1 MKSIQALREERNV
14 LAKRVQDVM
23 TASQQPGAAWTPENQ
38 SAYDADMASIEA
50 INAEIDRTERALNL
64 LKDGQLQD
72 QIDNVT
78 NSKHVSASKRLLA
91 KWLKG
96 GDAALT
102 AGDWTEI
109 RNTMSTTTGSQG
121 GYTVQSDVASILFD
135 ALKYH
140 SGVRQVATV
149 IQTDMGNSM
158 SFPTSDG
165 TSETGEL
172 IAQNTTA
179 TAADPSFGT
188 AALDVY
194 KFSSKIIAVPFEL
207 LQDSNIDIEAFI
219 NRRFADRLGRVTNTY
234 FTTGSGSSQPK
245 GVVTAS
251 ALGKTGASGQTT
263 TVIYE
268 DLIDLVHSVDV
279 AYRALG
285 RCSFMMNDATLAAI
299 RKLKDSAGRPIFI
312 PGYDGLGNPMP
323 DTILGYPV
331 VINNDVATM
340 AASAKSILFGDFSF
354 YYIRDV
360 MQAELFRFTDSAY
373 AKLGQVGY
381 LAWMR
386 TGGNLLDVGGCVK
399 YYINA
404 AS

>member
-1 MKSIQALREERNV
+1 MKSIQAIREEKNV
-14 LAKRVQDVM
+14 VAKRVQDLM
-23 TASQQPGAAWTPENQ
+23 AASQQPGTTWTPENQ
-38 SAYDADMASIEA
+38 SAYDADMAKIEA
-50 INAEIDRTERALNL
+50 LNAEIDRTERALNV
-64 LKDGQLQD
+64 LKDEQLQD
-72 QIDNVT
+72 QIAAAAHG
-78 NSKHVSASKRLLA
+78 KPVSASKRLLA

-96 GDAALT
+96 GDSALT
-102 AGDWTEI
+102 AADWTEI

-121 GYTVQSDVASILFD
+121 GYTVQSDVASILFA
-135 ALKYH
+135 ALKDY
-140 SGVRQVATV
+140 SGVRSVATV

-234 FTTGSGSSQPK
+234 FTTGTGSSQPK

>member
-1 MKSIQALREERNV
+1 MKSIQALREERNI
-14 LAKRVQDVM
+14 LAKRVQDTM
-23 TASQQPGAAWTPENQ
+23 TASQQPGATWTPENQ
-38 SAYDADMASIEA
+38 SAYDADMANIEG
-50 INAEIDRTERALNL
+50 INAEIQRTEKALSAL
-64 LKDGQLQD
+64 GDAQLQD
-72 QIDNVT
+72 QINAAVH
-78 NSKHVSASKRLLA
+78 KPQSAGKRLLA

-102 AGDWTEI
+102 AEDWTQI

-121 GYTVQSDVASILFD
+121 GYTVQSDVASVLFD
-135 ALKYH
+135 ALKDF

-149 IQTDMGNSM
+149 IQTDMGNSL

-179 TAADPSFGT
+179 TAADPTFGT
-188 AALDVY
+188 VALDAY

-251 ALGKTGASGQTT
+251 TLGKTGASGQTT
-263 TVIYE
+263 TVIAD

-279 AYRALG
+279 AYRSLG
-285 RCSFMMNDATLAAI
+285 RCAFMMNDATLATI
-299 RKLKDSAGRPIFI
+299 QKLKDSTGRPIFL
-312 PGYDGLGNPMP
+312 PGYDGLSGPMA

-331 VINNDVATM
+331 IINNDVAVM

-386 TGGNLLDVGGCVK
+386 SGGNLLDTGGCIK
-399 YYINA
+399 HYINA

>member
-1 MKSIQALREERNV
+1 MKSIQALREEKSV
-14 LAKRVQDVM
+14 VAQRVQALM
-23 TASQQPGAAWTPENQ
+23 AASQQPGASWTPENQ
-38 SAYDADMASIEA
+38 SAYDADMAKIEA
-50 INAEIDRTERALNL
+50 LNAEIDRTERALNV
-64 LKDGQLQD
+64 LKDEQLQD
-72 QIDNVT
+72 QIAAAAHG
-78 NSKHVSASKRLLA
+78 KPVSASKRLLA

-96 GDAALT
+96 GDSALT
-102 AGDWTEI
+102 AADWTEI

-121 GYTVQSDVASILFD
+121 GYTVQSDVASLLFD
-135 ALKYH
+135 ALKDY
-140 SGVRQVATV
+140 SGVRNVATV

-251 ALGKTGASGQTT
+251 TLGKTGASGQTG

-285 RCSFMMNDATLAAI
+285 RCAFMLNDATLAAI
-299 RKLKDSAGRPIFI
+299 RKLKDTAGRPIFI
-312 PGYDGLGNPMP
+312 PGYDGLGAPMP

-386 TGGNLLDVGGCVK
+386 TGGNLLDTGGCVK

>member
-1 MKSIQALREERNV
+1 MKSIQALREEKNV
-14 LAKRVQDVM
+14 VAKRVQDLM
-23 TASQQPGAAWTPENQ
+23 AASQQPGTAWTPENQ
-38 SAYDADMASIEA
+38 SAYDADMAKIEA
-50 INAEIDRTERALNL
+50 LNAEIVRTERALEA
-64 LKDGQLQD
+64 LKDSQLQD
-72 QIDNVT
+72 QIDNAA
-78 NSKHVSASKRLLA
+78 NGKKVSASRRLLA

-96 GDAALT
+96 GDSALT
-102 AGDWTEI
+102 AADWTEI

-121 GYTVQSDVASILFD
+121 GYTVQSDVASILFN
-135 ALKYH
+135 ALKDY
-140 SGVRQVATV
+140 SGVRQVATI
-149 IQTDMGNSM
+149 IQTDMGNSL

-179 TAADPSFGT
+179 TAADPTFGT

-251 ALGKTGASGQTT
+251 TLGKTGASGQTT

-285 RCSFMMNDATLAAI
+285 RCAFMLNDATLAAI

-386 TGGNLLDVGGCVK
+386 TGGNLLDTGGCIK
-399 YYINA
+399 HYANA

>member
-1 MKSIQALREERNV
+1 MKSIQALREEKNV
-14 LAKRVQDVM
+14 VAKRVQDLM
-23 TASQQPGAAWTPENQ
+23 AASQQPGTAWTPENQ
-38 SAYDADMASIEA
+38 STYDADMAKIEA
-50 INAEIDRTERALNL
+50 LNAEIVRTERALEA
-64 LKDGQLQD
+64 LKDSRLQD
-72 QIDNVT
+72 QIENAA
-78 NSKHVSASKRLLA
+78 NGKKVSASKRLLA

-102 AGDWTEI
+102 AEDWTQI

-121 GYTVQSDVASILFD
+121 GYTVQSDVASVLFD
-135 ALKYH
+135 ALKDF
-140 SGVRQVATV
+140 SGVRQAATV
-149 IQTDMGNSM
+149 IQTDMGNSL

-179 TAADPSFGT
+179 TAADPTFGT

-251 ALGKTGASGQTT
+251 TLGKTGASGQTT
-263 TVIYE
+263 TVIAD

-279 AYRALG
+279 AYRSLG
-285 RCSFMMNDATLAAI
+285 RCAFMMNDATLATI
-299 RKLKDSAGRPIFI
+299 RKLKDSTGRPIFL
-312 PGYDGLGNPMP
+312 PGYDGLSGPMA

-331 VINNDVATM
+331 IINNDVAVM

-386 TGGNLLDVGGCVK
+386 SGGNLLDTGGCIK
-399 YYINA
+399 HYINA

>member
-1 MKSIQALREERNV
+1 MKSIQALREEKNV
-14 LAKRVQDVM
+14 VAKRVQDLM
-23 TASQQPGAAWTPENQ
+23 AASQQPGTTWTPENQ
-38 SAYDADMASIEA
+38 SAYDADMARIDA
-50 INAEIDRTERALNL
+50 INAEIQRTEKALAAL
-64 LKDGQLQD
+64 GDAQLQD
-72 QIDNVT
+72 QIDAT
-78 NSKHVSASKRLLA
+78 THKPQSAGKRLLA

-102 AGDWTEI
+102 AEDWTQI

-135 ALKYH
+135 ALKGY
-140 SGVRQVATV
+140 SGVRQVATI

-188 AALDVY
+188 VALDAY

-219 NRRFADRLGRVTNTY
+219 NRRFADRLGRITNTY
-234 FTTGSGSSQPK
+234 FTTGTGSSQPK
-245 GVVTAS
+245 GVVVAS
-251 ALGKTGASGQTT
+251 SLGKTGASGQTT
-263 TVIYE
+263 TVIAD

-279 AYRALG
+279 AYRSLG
-285 RCSFMMNDATLAAI
+285 RCSFMMNDATLATI
-299 RKLKDSAGRPIFI
+299 QKLKDSTGRPIFL
-312 PGYDGLGNPMP
+312 PGYDGLSGPMA

-331 VINNDVATM
+331 IINNDVVVM

-386 TGGNLLDVGGCVK
+386 SGGNLLDTGGCIK
-399 YYINA
+399 HYINA

>member
-1 MKSIQALREERNV
+1 MKSIQALREEKNTV
-14 LAKRVQDVM
+14 AKRVQDLM
-23 TASQQPGAAWTPENQ
+23 AASQQPNVAWTPENQ
-38 SAYDADMASIEA
+38 SAYDADMAKIEA
-50 INAEIDRTERALNL
+50 LNAEIVRTERALEA
-64 LKDGQLQD
+64 LKDDQLQG
-72 QIDNVT
+72 QIDNAVHGE
-78 NSKHVSASKRLLA
+78 KISASKRLLA

-96 GDAALT
+96 GDSALT
-102 AGDWTEI
+102 AADWTEI

-121 GYTVQSDVASILFD
+121 GYTVQSDVASILFN
-135 ALKYH
+135 ALKDY
-140 SGVRQVATV
+140 SGVRQVVTV
-149 IQTDMGNSM
+149 IQTDMGNSL

-245 GVVTAS
+245 GVVTAAS
-251 ALGKTGASGQTT
+251 LGKTGASGQTSS
-263 TVIYE
+263 VIYE

-299 RKLKDSAGRPIFI
+299 RKLKDTAGRPIFI

-386 TGGNLLDVGGCVK
+386 TGGNLLDVGGCIK
-399 YYINA
+399 YYANA

>member
-14 LAKRVQDVM
+14 LAKRIQDAM
-23 TASQQPGAAWTPENQ
+23 TASQQPGATWTPENQ
-38 SAYDADMASIEA
+38 SAYDADMAKIEG
-50 INAEIDRTERALNL
+50 INAEIQRTEKALSAL
-64 LKDGQLQD
+64 GDAQLQD
-72 QIDNVT
+72 QINAAAH
-78 NSKHVSASKRLLA
+78 KPQSAGKRLLA

-102 AGDWTEI
+102 AEDWTQI

-121 GYTVQSDVASILFD
+121 GYTVQSDVASVLFD
-135 ALKYH
+135 ALKDF

-149 IQTDMGNSM
+149 IQTDMGNSL

-179 TAADPSFGT
+179 TAADPTFGT
-188 AALDVY
+188 VALDAY

-251 ALGKTGASGQTT
+251 TLGKTGASGQTT
-263 TVIYE
+263 AVIAD

-279 AYRALG
+279 AYRLLG

-299 RKLKDSAGRPIFI
+299 RKLKDSAGRPIFL
-312 PGYDGLGNPMP
+312 PGYDGLSGPMA

-331 VINNDVATM
+331 IINNDVAVM

-386 TGGNLLDVGGCVK
+386 SGGNLLDTGGCIK
-399 YYINA
+399 HYINA

>member
-1 MKSIQALREERNV
+1 MKSIQALREEKNV
-14 LAKRVQDVM
+14 VAKRVQDLM
-23 TASQQPGAAWTPENQ
+23 AASQQPGTTWTPENQ
-38 SAYDADMASIEA
+38 SAYDADMAKIEA
-50 INAEIDRTERALNL
+50 LNAEIVRTERALEA
-64 LKDGQLQD
+64 LKDSQLQD
-72 QIDNVT
+72 QIENAV
-78 NSKHVSASKRLLA
+78 NGKKVSASKRLLA

-102 AGDWTEI
+102 AADWTEI
-109 RNTMSTTTGSQG
+109 RNTMSTTTGGQG

-135 ALKYH
+135 ALKNH

-149 IQTDMGNSM
+149 IQTDMGNSL

-179 TAADPSFGT
+179 TAADPTFGT
-188 AALDVY
+188 VALDAY

-219 NRRFADRLGRVTNTY
+219 NRRFADRLGRITNTY
-234 FTTGSGSSQPK
+234 FTTGTGSSQPK
-245 GVVTAS
+245 GVVVAS
-251 ALGKTGASGQTT
+251 SLGKTGASGQTT
-263 TVIYE
+263 TVIAD

-279 AYRALG
+279 AYRSLG
-285 RCSFMMNDATLAAI
+285 RCSFMMNDATLATI
-299 RKLKDSAGRPIFI
+299 QKLKDSTGRPIFL
-312 PGYDGLGNPMP
+312 PGYDGLSGPMA

-331 VINNDVATM
+331 IINNDVAVM

-386 TGGNLLDVGGCVK
+386 SGGNLLDTGGCIK
-399 YYINA
+399 HYINA

>member
-1 MKSIQALREERNV
+1 MKSIQALREEKNV
-14 LAKRVQDVM
+14 VAKRVQDLM
-23 TASQQPGAAWTPENQ
+23 AASQQPGTAWTPENQ
-38 SAYDADMASIEA
+38 STYDADMAKIEA
-50 INAEIDRTERALNL
+50 LNAEIVRTERALEA
-64 LKDGQLQD
+64 LKDSRLQD
-72 QIDNVT
+72 QIENAA
-78 NSKHVSASKRLLA
+78 NGKKVSASKRLLA

-102 AGDWTEI
+102 AEDWTQI

-121 GYTVQSDVASILFD
+121 GYTVQSDVASVLFD
-135 ALKYH
+135 ALKDF
-140 SGVRQVATV
+140 SGVRQAATV
-149 IQTDMGNSM
+149 IQTDMGNSL

-179 TAADPSFGT
+179 TAADPTFGT
-188 AALDVY
+188 VALDAY

-251 ALGKTGASGQTT
+251 TLGKTGASGQTT
-263 TVIYE
+263 TVIAD

-279 AYRALG
+279 AYRSLG
-285 RCSFMMNDATLAAI
+285 RCAFMMNDATLATI
-299 RKLKDSAGRPIFI
+299 RKLKDSTGRPIFL
-312 PGYDGLGNPMP
+312 PGYDGLSGPMA

-331 VINNDVATM
+331 IINNDVAVM

-386 TGGNLLDVGGCVK
+386 SGGNLLDTGGCIK
-399 YYINA
+399 HYINA